1 MKPPELQA
9 LVTSFFLKYLAAER
23 NVSPHTSASYRDAL
37 KLFLRYVAETGR
49 RKVDQL
55 SIQDLSAEVVLG
67 FLDYLEAKRKN
78 SARTRNVRLAAIHS
92 FFRFVMTTEP
102 ALAIHCQRIL
112 IIRNR
117 RTKRRALGYLTGPE
131 LAHLLAQ
138 VDRSSADGERD
149 YMLIALLYD
158 TGARVQE
165 VLELRPSDFRQE
177 SPAYVRVM
185 GKGRR
190 ERLCPL
196 LPQTARALAAL
207 IADQPPPSPDLPIL
221 RNRAGKALTRHGVR
235 YLLNKYLDRARR
247 SMPSLRRPKLTP
259 HTLRHTKGMH
269 LLQSGVPLVTIKD
282 VLGHADLKTTEIYVQ
297 ADVEMK
303 RQALETSGSLA
314 QPRTRRRRR
323 GHDLLAW
330 LGSF

>member
-1 MKPPELQA
+1 MKTPELHA
-9 LVTSFFLKYLAAER
+9 LVTSFFVKYLAAER
-23 NVSPHTSASYRDAL
+23 NVSPHTSASYRDSF
-37 KLFLRYVAETGR
+37 KLFLRHAAERTR
-49 RKVDQL
+49 RKIDQL
-55 SIQDLSAEVVLG
+55 KIQDLSAEVVLG
-67 FLDYLEAKRKN
+67 FLEHLERSRKN
-78 SARTRNVRLAAIHS
+78 SVRTRNVRLAAIHS

-102 ALAIHCQRIL
+102 ALATLCQRVL
-112 IIRNR
+112 TIRNR
-117 RTKRRALGYLTGPE
+117 RTKRVALGYFTEPE
-131 LAHLLAQ
+131 LRHLLAQ

-149 YMLIALLYD
+149 YVLIALLYD

-165 VLELRPSDFRQE
+165 VLDLKASDFRKE
-177 SPAYVRVM
+177 IPAYVRVM

-196 LPQTARALAAL
+196 LPQTAKVLAAL

-221 RNRAGKALTRHGVR
+221 RNRAGKKLTRHGAR

-282 VLGHADLKTTEIYVQ
+282 VLGHADMKTTEIYVQ
-297 ADVEMK
+297 ADLEMK
-303 RQALETSGSLA
+303 RQALEASGSLA
-314 QPRTRRRRR
+314 QPRSSRRRR
-323 GHDLLAW
+323 GEDLLAW
-330 LGSF
+330 LGSI